1 MTKAN
6 VIIEGYWSN
15 SLMNGAVINPK
26 GICKTVMCGAHCG
39 CSPGN
44 NGSNGMDKIITIGK
58 LPGKRTDKGRMQSI
72 LGLSETITT
81 QAGKGY
87 APLIYEIIYAE
98 ELLRSKQVKGP
109 QG

>member
-15 SLMNGAVINPK
+15 SLMNGAVLNVG

-39 CSPGN
+39 CSPVIMEI
-44 NGSNGMDKIITIGK
+44 SKYEEA
-58 LPGKRTDKGRMQSI
+58 SI
-72 LGLSETITT
+72 
-81 QAGKGY
+81 
-87 APLIYEIIYAE
+87 
-98 ELLRSKQVKGP
+98 RSKQVKRP